1 MNTLTKS
8 QLKLILEIYL
18 NQAKF
23 DSEDFE
29 QESARTFAS
38 GKAEAY
44 EHCIKLIDVFR
55 MPEKED
61 IELIKHLIKGRI
73 SDLEKQMNTVD
84 QRDYLSKKSAYED
97 VLWMIKGY
105 LETPIQ

>member
-1 MNTLTKS
+1 MNKLTKS

-29 QESARTFAS
+29 QESARLFTA

-44 EHCIKLIDVFR
+44 KHCIKLIDN
-55 MPEKED
+55 
-61 IELIKHLIKGRI
+61 
-73 SDLEKQMNTVD
+73 LE
-84 QRDYLSKKSAYED
+84 
-97 VLWMIKGY
+97 
-105 LETPIQ
+105 

>member
-29 QESARTFAS
+29 QESARAFAS

-44 EHCIKLIDVFR
+44 EHCIKLIDNL
-55 MPEKED
+55 K
-61 IELIKHLIKGRI
+61 
-73 SDLEKQMNTVD
+73 
-84 QRDYLSKKSAYED
+84 
-97 VLWMIKGY
+97 
-105 LETPIQ
+105 